1 MKRTKKAF
9 EAHLN
14 ELYADAYSQQQALDN
29 FIYLANNSRHKSTT
43 SERIN
48 EAYANR
54 TLGSLLRAYDPIAFN
69 VAFNDWK

>member
-29 FIYLANNSRHKSTT
+29 FIYLASPHRDKSTT
-43 SERIN
+43 YPRIIA
-48 EAYANR
+48 AYNNH
-54 TLGSLLRAYDPIAFN
+54 TLGSLLRTYDPTAFN